1 MIEDIVKKQHYIP
14 RFYLRRFSDT
24 QGHANYS
31 NDKKNK
37 IIVYDKKNKYQYSSN
52 VQDIACQKYFYDIK
66 DSTNIDEKQLFEHT
80 FSKLEDEFSIE
91 INMLIKR
98 CEQDEN
104 YFTVL
109 ITSREEKEK
118 LAFYIALQLFR
129 TKKVRRKIEETFK
142 VFNNDRLKFFNAYLR
157 HFPNGKAH
165 KDLKLIV
172 DEQKIHL
179 NLLADDEN
187 LNSYADFFVDSNW
200 CFLRNVTN
208 IPFIISDNPVCKVP
222 IYDEETYIN
231 LSYFTDKL
239 YIYFPLSPNIALFIF
254 RKDIPNYKEWEK
266 NINRLI
272 PISNIDTIDFINK
285 YQWLTADEK
294 IFINPKYSYLIKR
307 YS

>member
-1 MIEDIVKKQHYIP
+1 MTENIVKKQHYIP

-24 QGHANYS
+24 QGHTNDR

-37 IIVYDKKNKYQYSSN
+37 ILVYDKKNKYQYSSN
-52 VQDIACQKYFYDIK
+52 IQDIACQKYFYDIK
-66 DSTNIDEKQLFEHT
+66 DSSNIDEKQLFEHT

-91 INMLIKR
+91 INKLIKR

-104 YFTVL
+104 YFTAL
-109 ITSREEKEK
+109 ITSRKEREK
-118 LAFYIALQLFR
+118 LSFYVAVQLFR

-142 VFNNDRLKFFNAYLR
+142 VFTDGRLKFLNAYLKQ
-157 HFPNGKAH
+157 FPNGKIQ

-187 LNSYADFFVDSNW
+187 LNSYADFFADSNW
-200 CFLRNVTN
+200 CFLRNITN

-222 IYDEETYIN
+222 IYDEETNIN
-231 LSYFTDKL
+231 LSYFTDQL
-239 YIYFPLSPNIALFIF
+239 YIYFPLSPNIVLFIF
-254 RKDIPNYKEWEK
+254 RKDIPNYKEWKK

-272 PISNIDTIDFINK
+272 PISNTDTIHFINK
-285 YQWLTADEK
+285 YQWLMADEK